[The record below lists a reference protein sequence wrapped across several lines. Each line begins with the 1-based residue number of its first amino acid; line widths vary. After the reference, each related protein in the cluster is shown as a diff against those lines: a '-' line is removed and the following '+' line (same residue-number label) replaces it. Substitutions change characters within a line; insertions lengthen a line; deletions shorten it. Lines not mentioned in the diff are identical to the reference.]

1 MAEIP
6 GLEMTSLKVNLEVSE
21 MEITTTMIVVMVQDL
36 VATKM
41 EMETGMEMV
50 ARSTVGLEMMIPAA
64 SQTISQ
70 VETLL
75 VVIQALL
82 ILLKV
87 MEVHTRT
94 ETKMEVITREMAP
107 VMLKLKV
114 KRIPL
119 LNLVLILPLNVL

>member
-1 MAEIP
+1 
-6 GLEMTSLKVNLEVSE
+6 
-21 MEITTTMIVVMVQDL
+21 MIVVMVQDL

-41 EMETGMEMV
+41 EMKTGMEMV

-82 ILLKV
+82 ILLEV

-94 ETKMEVITREMAP
+94 ETKMEVVTRGTEP
-107 VMLKLKV
+107 TTLKLKV
-114 KRIPL
+114 KRFPL
-119 LNLVLILPLNVL
+119 LNPVLILPLNVL